1 MQPASTVADRHFATD
16 RPLQAWQHVR
26 MRHFVKE
33 WREHLGMTQEQ
44 VADQIG
50 LAHKASIQKIEK
62 NPEKDMPKRRVERF
76 ASIFGI
82 KPDDIFRSPNNL
94 DKNLPT
100 PSHDRGAGDTSP
112 DSRGE
117 AMVQQLNDWLTEAAD
132 VPVEL
137 IPAARNLL
145 RTLKKAAVGEI
156 RRSNPPTRAKER

>member
-1 MQPASTVADRHFATD
+1 
-16 RPLQAWQHVR
+16 

-62 NPEKDMPKRRVERF
+62 NPEKDLPKRRVDRF
-76 ASIFGI
+76 ASVFGI
-82 KPDDIFRSPNNL
+82 KPDDIFRSPYNL
-94 DKNLPT
+94 SINSPASSYGEG
-100 PSHDRGAGDTSP
+100 PGDSSP

-117 AMVQQLNDWLTEAAD
+117 SMVQELNDWLTEAAD

-145 RTLKKAAVGEI
+145 RTLKKAAVGEQ
-156 RRSNPPTRAKER
+156 RRLNPQTRVKGR

>member
-62 NPEKDMPKRRVERF
+62 NPEKDLPKRRVDRF
-76 ASIFGI
+76 ASVFGI
-82 KPDDIFRSPNNL
+82 KPDDIFRSPYNL
-94 DKNLPT
+94 SINSPASSYGEG
-100 PSHDRGAGDTSP
+100 PGDSSP

-117 AMVQQLNDWLTEAAD
+117 SMVQELNDWLTEAAD

-145 RTLKKAAVGEI
+145 RTLKKAAVGEQ
-156 RRSNPPTRAKER
+156 RRLNPQTRVKGR